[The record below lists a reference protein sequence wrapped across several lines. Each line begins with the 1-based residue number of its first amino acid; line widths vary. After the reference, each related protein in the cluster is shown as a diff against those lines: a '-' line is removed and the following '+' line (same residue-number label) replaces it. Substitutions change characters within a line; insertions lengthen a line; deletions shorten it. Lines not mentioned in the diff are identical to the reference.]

1 MYLRTKFVVHPL
13 LWKFFPSL
21 SLLASSR
28 AITAI
33 VALHITLAAFC
44 LWFKCQCF
52 SDHLWSARSVVSC
65 HIMAGNFMEPSK
77 LLLSNIILSEPE
89 SSILWAGCV
98 DPPPPQPRR
107 NLNRSLRVSKL
118 VGCFLHL
125 MPRLYLPIPS
135 LLDRSTPI
143 PANVLWTR

>member
-1 MYLRTKFVVHPL
+1 MLVLSSAMYLGTKFVVHPL

-21 SLLASSR
+21 SLLASSH

-98 DPPPPQPRR
+98 DPPPTPKKP
-107 NLNRSLRVSKL
+107 KL
-118 VGCFLHL
+118 LIEGVKVGWVLS
-125 MPRLYLPIPS
+125 PS
-135 LLDRSTPI
+135 NASS
-143 PANVLWTR
+143 VWTH

>member
-98 DPPPPQPRR
+98 DPPPPTPKKPKP
-107 NLNRSLRVSKL
+107 LIEGVK
-118 VGCFLHL
+118 VGWVLS
-125 MPRLYLPIPS
+125 PSNASSVPIDTLTTGQIYS
-135 LLDRSTPI
+135 NTS
-143 PANVLWTR
+143 